1 MAKNLVTI
9 GETTALI
16 PEAGSAVREEW
27 ILDGQS
33 GNTNYPYAEFKAL
46 ATVGEVD
53 SVTGEALTG
62 YPDGNAAWLHDDDT
76 VRVAYQ
82 SESYGRLGWSP
93 NPETWTQ
100 ELETGAT
107 FTGSKVHYI
116 DYDRESFADF
126 MVSGE
131 PASDMVK
138 GSGLLFN
145 RAFNMFGEEVKPKND
160 DPSDLG
166 AKWGNETLASGHVMP
181 FLRPLTDADYY
192 FHSFCGA
199 WYEPANRHGEGVGF
213 EDDVWLTAE
222 EWDIGFAFA
231 PGAAGDGIANATM
244 GLAPTVTDI
253 NNGILYTAPALG
265 QTGYEKMMPIN
276 PEVEEFQVMVMAG
289 YNHGQEPAPLK
300 IFVGRKGYDA
310 EGNEI
315 TDEHSERDQFLGRN
329 GLLYGKLYGQAI
341 SKKTARTLD
350 VDLDANG
357 NGVYDDHAMDAY
369 LTNADAPDN
378 FKGRFLPTSY
388 QWGGWDE
395 PTAVQDTE
403 MFLWERPEEQH
414 GKFKFFNGDSKAE
427 HVAGDPGGSASWFQ
441 NMTDE
446 GALMGFKIKKIGKQL
461 QRTLDDGEMLPDF
474 LKYKAVRTVAAVD
487 GALTIETG
495 GEGLAHV
502 GSKNPDGT
510 LDAST
515 HVEKG
520 VSKMVAPDG
529 LHWVK
534 GPGGNDVLIVDED
547 SGNDYGERKYALPID
562 KKTLTLRDEATG
574 YHLAVAGGKLN
585 PRQLAGAAALPGT
598 SWEID
603 GVTNYGQ
610 GAEFSGSWDVTA
622 ITARKEDGSFYTKEE
637 LSGTGL
643 DAIQN
648 AIPIEDHLYQGVVQY
663 RGESAGQVEEVGGDA
678 GGQLF
683 QYTMSDFF

>member
-1 MAKNLVTI
+1 MAKTLVKI

-27 ILDGQS
+27 LLDGQS
-33 GNTNYPYAEFKAL
+33 GNTNYPYADFKAL

-53 SVTGEALTG
+53 ATTGEALTG
-62 YPDGNAAWLHDDDT
+62 YPDGNAAWLHDDNT

-116 DYDRESFADF
+116 DYDREAFADF

-131 PASDMVK
+131 SASDMVK

-166 AKWGNETLASGHVMP
+166 AKWGNETLASGDVMP
-181 FLRPLTDADYY
+181 FLRPLTEADYY

-199 WYEPANRHGEGVGF
+199 WYEPANRHGEGIGF

-276 PEVEEFQVMVMAG
+276 PKVEEFQVMVMAG

-315 TDEHSERDQFLGRN
+315 TDEHNERDQFLGRN

-341 SKKTARTLD
+341 SNKTARTLG

-427 HVAGDPGGSASWFQ
+427 HVAGDPGGSATWFQ

-446 GALMGFKIKKIGKQL
+446 GALMGFKIKKIRKQL
-461 QRTLDDGEMLPDF
+461 EETLENSEMLPEF
-474 LKYKAVRTVAAVD
+474 LNYKAVRTVAAVD

-495 GEGLAHV
+495 GEGLAHE
-502 GSKNPDGT
+502 GAANPDGT
-510 LDAST
+510 LDASS

-520 VSKMVAPDG
+520 VNKMVAPDG
-529 LHWVK
+529 LHWFK
-534 GPGGNDVLIVDED
+534 GSGGDNVLVVDED
-547 SGNDYGERKYALPID
+547 SGNDYGERKYALPFD

-574 YHLAVAGGKLN
+574 YHLAVAGGKYN
-585 PRQLAGAAALPGT
+585 PRQLAGAAAIPGT

-603 GVTNYGQ
+603 GITNYGQ

-622 ITARKEDGSFYTKEE
+622 ITTRKEDGSFYSKEE
-637 LSGTGL
+637 LSGSAL
-643 DAIQN
+643 DDIQN
-648 AIPIEDHLYQGVVQY
+648 AIPIEEHLYQGVVQY
-663 RGESAGQVEEVGGDA
+663 RGESAGQVEEVNADA

>member
-33 GNTNYPYAEFKAL
+33 GNINYPYAEFKAL

-138 GSGLLFN
+138 GS
-145 RAFNMFGEEVKPKND
+145 
-160 DPSDLG
+160 
-166 AKWGNETLASGHVMP
+166 
-181 FLRPLTDADYY
+181 
-192 FHSFCGA
+192 
-199 WYEPANRHGEGVGF
+199 HGEGVGF

-341 SKKTARTLD
+341 SNKTARKLD

-369 LTNADAPDN
+369 LTNVHAPDN

-446 GALMGFKIKKIGKQL
+446 GALMGFKIKKIRKQL
-461 QRTLDDGEMLPDF
+461 EETLEDGEMLPEF

-683 QYTMSDFF
+683 QFTMSDFF